1 MDSNSRNKHLDY
13 DIIFVCVSMIYL
25 VIGLGLFVCD
35 LVVFTAVFTI
45 LDPTEGLKFADFN
58 FLLWGMR
65 SLGFL
70 LGMVL
75 MNTIMSI
82 KSIKDAGEKGLHGS
96 AILKLC
102 RVLTWGS
109 AIFTGLCYSCIF
121 LIL

>member
-13 DIIFVCVSMIYL
+13 DIIFMCVIMFYM

-35 LVVFTAVFTI
+35 IVVFTAVFTI

-65 SLGFL
+65 SLCCL
-70 LGMVL
+70 IGMIL

-109 AIFTGLCYSCIF
+109 AVLTGLCYSCIF